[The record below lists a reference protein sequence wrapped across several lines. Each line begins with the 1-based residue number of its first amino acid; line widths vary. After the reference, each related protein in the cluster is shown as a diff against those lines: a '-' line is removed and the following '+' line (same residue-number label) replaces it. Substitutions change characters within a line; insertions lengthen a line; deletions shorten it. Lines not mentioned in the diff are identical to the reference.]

1 MHFAV
6 RYRLLQIIDMLWMEH
21 LTAMDDMKAGIG
33 LRAFGQRDP
42 LTEYKSEAYRMFQ
55 SLLENIQ
62 GNLVSSVFR
71 IQFVAQPVEA
81 MPAGGP
87 GPEMPAPANG
97 AIALG
102 SPPQDGG
109 PAGAAATNGPL
120 DGQPAEGAPIEMG
133 AGARVAAPAAG
144 GPDGPAP
151 VPPAVSPALARRIAE
166 FSQAPAVIRNA
177 TTNEEPRPR
186 PQGRRPAR
194 PDGRAPTR
202 SERNRQEAE
211 AKKARQ
217 REMKRSREKGG

>member
-1 MHFAV
+1 
-6 RYRLLQIIDMLWMEH
+6 
-21 LTAMDDMKAGIG
+21 
-33 LRAFGQRDP
+33 
-42 LTEYKSEAYRMFQ
+42 MFQ

-71 IQFVAQPVEA
+71 IQFVAQPAEA

-102 SPPQDGG
+102 SPPLQEGG
-109 PAGAAATNGPL
+109 PAGVSSGNGL
-120 DGQPAEGAPIEMG
+120 FDGPPAEGAPIEMG
-133 AGARVAAPAAG
+133 GGARVAAPAAEG
-144 GPDGPAP
+144 ADGPAP
-151 VPPAVSPALARRIAE
+151 LPPAQRAVSPALARRIAE

-186 PQGRRPAR
+186 PQGRRAAR
-194 PDGRAPTR
+194 QDGRALTR